1 MSIPISNP
9 RQADLAAQYR
19 PKDTTA
25 PPRWYEQNYGQ
36 PGNNVQNKAAK
47 AVLGTVLNM
56 FDVPVQAI
64 GGMHRDAVAG
74 NLLGG
79 QSPGSRALQNYGQQV
94 GGLWSD
100 VFKPGQGQTPLFLP
114 REFEAAGEAA
124 VDRFGLEGGAA
135 LAARGGATALDLLTG
150 LVAGG
155 VGGVGRGT
163 VRAAARAG
171 KEFVT
176 DPTVQARTNAL
187 MGRLYHGNR
196 GGAWTTAA
204 NRPFNERPGWFN
216 ADLFGTSS
224 KDLGQQYARANPNNK
239 FGGASHLMPGTE
251 NLTRLRNLPK
261 DLKVLD
267 LMPGGKSV
275 AEQSPELAEALGKLA
290 SGFDDVANPARHIP
304 LTELPNDIFK
314 QTLEQFGFNGLRH
327 VSGQG
332 GMFTDGAVSKPV
344 YAFFNPSGITST
356 PVAPSMS
363 QRVGEKLYQ
372 TPSRFLDTIQEV
384 LEKSRGTVAAGQSKL
399 PGAVTQ
405 FLRRRGGGIE
415 DEYGEG
421 LGLTRTFTGGDGSM
435 GLPYNPYNLGT
446 LTRSLAQRTK
456 ETPGMAPPAFG

>member
-1 MSIPISNP
+1 MLVGMSIPISNP

-25 PPRWYEQNYGQ
+25 PKTSRLDALARNYLRTSGQ
-36 PGNNVQNKAAK
+36 LADDQVKYGGQTGGLGSRTADLLVGQGGVSDNLPLRAGAFAADVLSDPAWLIPGLGAAK
-47 AVLGTVLNM
+47 AV
-56 FDVPVQAI
+56 
-64 GGMHRDAVAG
+64 
-74 NLLGG
+74 
-79 QSPGSRALQNYGQQV
+79 
-94 GGLWSD
+94 
-100 VFKPGQGQTPLFLP
+100 K
-114 REFEAAGEAA
+114 
-124 VDRFGLEGGAA
+124 
-135 LAARGGATALDLLTG
+135 
-150 LVAGG
+150 
-155 VGGVGRGT
+155 
-163 VRAAARAG
+163 AG

-187 MGRLYHGNR
+187 MGRMYHGNR
-196 GGAWTTAA
+196 GAPWSVAA
-204 NRPFNERPGWFN
+204 NRSFENRPGWFN
-216 ADLFGTSS
+216 ADLFGTPS
-224 KDLGQQYARANPNNK
+224 KDLGKQYARANPNNK
-239 FGGASHLMPGTE
+239 FGDASHLMPQTE

-290 SGFDDVANPARHIP
+290 SGFDDVSNPARHIP
-304 LTELPNDIFK
+304 LTELPNDVFK

-332 GMFTDGAVSKPV
+332 GMLTDGAVSKPV

-384 LEKSRGTVAAGQSKL
+384 LEKSRGTAAAGQSKL

-405 FLRRRGGGIE
+405 FLRRRGGGME
-415 DEYGEG
+415 DEYGQG
-421 LGLTRTFTGGDGSM
+421 LGLTRTLTGGDGSVE
-435 GLPYNPYNLGT
+435 LPYNPYNLGA
-446 LTRSLAQRTK
+446 LTRSLARRTQ
-456 ETPGMAPPAFG
+456 ETPVVRGAFQ